1 MKKIVILIAIV
12 AVIGACVFGLAACGP
27 NSEGPTV
34 LQFVMPDGTPALAG
48 MNFLNK
54 SVTVANYQVEGT
66 IVAATSIQTQIGGE
80 KADIVIAPTNA
91 GATLIKNGAPYK
103 LAAVSVV
110 GNLYVIGNP
119 EKAGG
124 DNLITFEELKGK
136 RIASI
141 GQNNVPDKVFRYV
154 VENTENISY
163 SDFEV
168 EFVADG
174 AAARVALLRDTNPC
188 DFALLA
194 EPAATAFSTPNGGG
208 FSARLDI
215 QEAYKAINGGD
226 GNFPQASLFVKNSLF
241 EDEAFMSAL
250 YLKLEENLNWIS
262 ANPSSVTTAIQE
274 KGSTS
279 TFPAPSIPRCGITVT
294 KADSESIQ
302 ADIVAA
308 LTIMVPSVDWNSVD
322 LF

>member
-1 MKKIVILIAIV
+1 MKRIVIMLVMVALIATS
-12 AVIGACVFGLAACGP
+12 VFGLYACSPSTDGP
-27 NSEGPTV
+27 VV

-48 MNFLNK
+48 MNFLNE

-91 GATLIKNGAPYK
+91 GATLINNGAPYK
-103 LAAVSVV
+103 LAAVSVL
-110 GNLYVIGNP
+110 GNLYVIGTP

-124 DNLITFEELKGK
+124 DNTITFEELKGK
-136 RIASI
+136 KIASI
-141 GQNNVPDKVFRYV
+141 GQNNVPDKMFRYV
-154 VENTENISY
+154 VENTQNISY
-163 SDFEV
+163 IDFEV

-215 QEAYKAINGGD
+215 QEAYKAINGD
-226 GNFPQASLFVKNSLF
+226 ESNFPQASLFVKNSLY

-250 YLKLEENLNWIS
+250 FLKLEENLDWIL
-262 ANPSSVTTAIQE
+262 ANPSSVTAKIQE

-294 KADSESIQ
+294 KADSESVQ
-302 ADIVAA
+302 ADIIAA
-308 LTIMVPSVDWNSVD
+308 LTIMVPSVDWNSVN